1 MHLSYLGSMILCSHI
16 LSFLST
22 HHREAYGSQIAD
34 ILPQDSPAYFGG
46 LQPLMAG
53 TFPLFRNPPLLVG
66 FPDSSV
72 GKESTCNAPVW
83 FLGGGRSAGERIGC
97 PLQYSLASLVAQL
110 GKYPP
115 TMRETWVRSLGWEDP
130 LEKRKV
136 THSSILVWRIP
147 WPTVLWVAKRWTQ
160 LRDFHFTFPSWS
172 GIWPI
177 FGRYFVI
184 KFCPTVLGDSF

>member
-1 MHLSYLGSMILCSHI
+1 MLLKALWVLRSWFNNIYAVALIFLYSRGCCSDYTLGFIVRFH
-16 LSFLST
+16 
-22 HHREAYGSQIAD
+22 
-34 ILPQDSPAYFGG
+34 
-46 LQPLMAG
+46 
-53 TFPLFRNPPLLVG
+53 
-66 FPDSSV
+66 SSV

-97 PLQYSLASLVAQL
+97 PLQYALASLVAQL

-147 WPTVLWVAKRWTQ
+147 WPTVHGVAKRWTR
-160 LRDFHFTFPSWS
+160 LSDFHFTFPSWS

-184 KFCPTVLGDSF
+184 KFCPTVLGDSFQIRWKFLKSHPRC